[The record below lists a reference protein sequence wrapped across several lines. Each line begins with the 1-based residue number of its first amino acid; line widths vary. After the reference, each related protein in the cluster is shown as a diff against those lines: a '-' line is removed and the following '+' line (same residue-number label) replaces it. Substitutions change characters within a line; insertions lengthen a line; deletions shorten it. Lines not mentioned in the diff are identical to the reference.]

1 MDEMLISYI
10 ETNNK
15 YKNICINE
23 ENNVIFQCLH
33 KKFFDNNKCNL
44 FLNLYFDC
52 INFKEKK
59 NK

>member
-10 ETNNK
+10 ESKNK
-15 YKNICINE
+15 YKKICVNE

-33 KKFFDNNKCNL
+33 KKKYDNKKCHL

-52 INFKEKK
+52 INFKKK
-59 NK
+59 KTK